1 MPTVAINGLG
11 RIGRA
16 SLKVLLGCHD
26 LQVVAV
32 NDLASIENLV
42 YLMRYDTVYGRYP
55 GEVRSEPGT
64 LVIDGIRIPVSA
76 EPDPAKLPWRALG
89 VDLVLECT
97 GAFTGEQDLRKHLA
111 AGASYVLLSAPSAS
125 DAVPTVVHG
134 VNSLIGNPQ
143 VISCASCT
151 TNCIAPIVE
160 VAHRRLGAERAVMT
174 TVHAYT
180 ASQHLV
186 DGPDSRHRRGRA
198 GAVNMVPASTG
209 AASAT
214 VRALPELEGRFDGIA
229 IRAPIPV
236 GSIADIVFVTGRPTT
251 VDAVNEVFVQEA
263 ASSRYRGVVGVSAD
277 PLVSSDIIGDP
288 HAAVVD
294 LDLTRVVD
302 GTLVKVMAWY
312 DNEWGFTHQL
322 IREAR
327 SIVGLR
333 PEVADSDAQTGHP

>member
-16 SLKVLLGCHD
+16 SLKVLLGCDD
-26 LQVVAV
+26 LRVVAV
-32 NDLASIENLV
+32 NDLASVENLA
-42 YLMRYDTVYGRYP
+42 YLMRSDSVYGRYP
-55 GEVRSEPGT
+55 GEVLSEAGT
-64 LVIDGIRIPVSA
+64 LVIDGERIPVSA
-76 EPDPAKLPWRALG
+76 EPDPVDLPWRALG

-97 GAFTGEQDLRKHLA
+97 GAFTDEAGLNKHLA
-111 AGASYVLLSAPSAS
+111 AGASYVLLSAPTTS
-125 DAVPTVVHG
+125 DNVPTVVHG
-134 VNSLIGNPQ
+134 VNTANGNPQ

-151 TNCIAPIVE
+151 TNCITPIVE

-186 DGPDSRHRRGRA
+186 DGPDNRYRRGRA

-209 AASAT
+209 AAKAT
-214 VRALPELEGRFDGIA
+214 VRALPDLAGRFDGIA

-251 VDAVNEVFVQEA
+251 VDEVNDMFVQEA

-277 PLVSSDIIGDP
+277 PLVSSDIIADT

-312 DNEWGFTHQL
+312 DNEWGFAHQM

-327 SIVGLR
+327 SVLGLR
-333 PEVADSDAQTGHP
+333 SDVADSDAMAGQP